1 MITPT
6 MMKISTKG
14 RYALRIMIDL
24 ARHDSE
30 GPVSLRAVAERQ
42 NITLKYMESIIAMLM
57 REKLV
62 ISVRGK
68 SGGYR
73 LSRQADQYCVYDIL
87 CAVEGDLAPVQCLA
101 EHTNTCIMRDHCATL
116 PLWTGLCKVVKEYLE
131 QFSLADLSAQEGD
144 LTYCDGI

>member
-1 MITPT
+1 

-24 ARHDSE
+24 ARHAAA
-30 GPVSLRAVAERQ
+30 GPVALRAVAQRQ
-42 NITLKYMESIIAMLM
+42 NITLKYMESIMALLL

-73 LSRQADQYCVYDIL
+73 LARPAEQYKVYEIL
-87 CAVEGDLAPVQCLA
+87 CAAEGDLAPVQCLA
-101 EHTNTCIMRDHCATL
+101 SADNPCTLRESCATL
-116 PLWTGLCKVVKEYLE
+116 PLWTGLQQVVKDYLE
-131 QFSLADLSAQEGD
+131 SFTLADLLGHEGE
-144 LTYCDGI
+144 LMYCDGI